1 MSRAENLRKKEL
13 AAIHL
18 GKKQLG
24 LDDEL
29 YRDMLE
35 DLTGKR
41 SAGDMTQAERRK
53 VLDEMRKDTGGKVYK
68 PSTRVKTEPGREP
81 MLKKVYALLYAR
93 DRPLSYGIATLKQM
107 FGNDAPDN
115 LAWANGEQLHKL
127 IAALE
132 YQKKREGK

>member
-1 MSRAENLRKKEL
+1 MSKITLRTKEL
-13 AAIHL
+13 AAIHM

-24 LDDEL
+24 LDDEM
-29 YRDMLE
+29 YRNMLE

-68 PSTRVKTEPGREP
+68 PSVSVKPAPNKEP
-81 MLKKVYALLYAR
+81 MIKKVFALLYALE
-93 DRPLSYGIATLKQM
+93 RPKKYAVSTLKQM
-107 FGNDAPDN
+107 FGNDAPDKID
-115 LAWANGEQLHKL
+115 WATPEQLYKL
-127 IAALE
+127 ISALE